1 VSGLSK
7 DHEMRQ
13 TALMVRLRV
22 VAWTAV
28 LGGVVVA
35 MIALGDGALAG
46 PDLRSPSTW
55 TTWAQESSTA
65 DAVMS
70 VLRIV
75 VLALAAYLLAVT
87 LLAVAFRLGDAG
99 REVSVLDV
107 VTLPFVRSIVQAGIG
122 VGLVGATV
130 AGVAAQPSP
139 RSAPTSADAA
149 IVAVEPSPAPT
160 IAPVDA
166 PTGTTTTTTTTT
178 ATTMPSRP
186 ATTKTARTWTVA
198 PGDHLWSI
206 AERAVAAAL
215 GRPPAASEV
224 VPYWQSLVDANR
236 ATLADPENPD
246 LLFSGQVLTLP
257 Q

>member
-1 VSGLSK
+1 VGP
-7 DHEMRQ
+7 
-13 TALMVRLRV
+13 
-22 VAWTAV
+22 
-28 LGGVVVA
+28 GVV
-35 MIALGDGALAG
+35 DGRRGHVGAA
-46 PDLRSPSTW
+46 
-55 TTWAQESSTA
+55 
-65 DAVMS
+65 
-70 VLRIV
+70 IV

>member
-1 VSGLSK
+1 
-7 DHEMRQ
+7 
-13 TALMVRLRV
+13 MVRLRL

-28 LGGVVVA
+28 LGGVVAA
-35 MIALGDGALAG
+35 MIALGNGALAG

-55 TTWAQESSTA
+55 ATWAQASSPA
-65 DAVMS
+65 VAVMS

-75 VLALAAYLLAVT
+75 VLALAAYLLVVT
-87 LLAVAFRLGDAG
+87 VLAVAFRLGDAG

-107 VTLPFVRSIVQAGIG
+107 VTLPFVRSIVQAAIG

-149 IVAVEPSPAPT
+149 IVAAEPAPT
-160 IAPVDA
+160 IAALDA
-166 PTGTTTTTTTTT
+166 PTIE
-178 ATTMPSRP
+178 PSTVDAAAPAESAAPVTVPARP
-186 ATTKTARTWTVA
+186 EPRAARTWTVA

-206 AERAVAAAL
+206 AERTMTDAL
-215 GRPPAASEV
+215 GRPPAEAEV
-224 VPYWQSLVDANR
+224 VAYWQSLLDVNR
-236 ATLADPENPD
+236 ASLADPENPD

>member
-13 TALMVRLRV
+13 TALMVRLRL

-166 PTGTTTTTTTTT
+166 PTGTTTTTTTT
-178 ATTMPSRP
+178 MPSRP

>member
-1 VSGLSK
+1 
-7 DHEMRQ
+7 
-13 TALMVRLRV
+13 MVRLRL

-28 LGGVVVA
+28 LSGVVAA
-35 MIALGDGALAG
+35 MIALGNGALAG

-55 TTWAQESSTA
+55 ATWAQDSTPA

-75 VLALAAYLLAVT
+75 VLALAAYLLVVT

-130 AGVAAQPSP
+130 AGVAAQPMP

-149 IVAVEPSPAPT
+149 IVAAEPAPT
-160 IAPVDA
+160 IAAIDA
-166 PTGTTTTTTTTT
+166 P
-178 ATTMPSRP
+178 APVPSTVEAAAPAADVAVHARP
-186 ATTKTARTWTVA
+186 EPPAARTWTVA

-206 AERAVAAAL
+206 AERTVADAL
-215 GRPPAASEV
+215 GRPPAEAEV
-224 VPYWQSLVDANR
+224 VAYWQSLLDVNR
-236 ATLADPENPD
+236 ASLADPENPD